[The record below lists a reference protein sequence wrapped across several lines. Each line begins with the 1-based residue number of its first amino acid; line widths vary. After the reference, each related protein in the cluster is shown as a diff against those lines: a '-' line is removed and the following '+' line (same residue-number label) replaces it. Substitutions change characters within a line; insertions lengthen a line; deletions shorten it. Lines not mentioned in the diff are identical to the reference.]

1 MLQGFFPTSV
11 FLDSTCFSPFLGPT
25 GPFYHDPRVMSAQ
38 QHPGHCATQPSSQQD
53 FEPPLTRP
61 SRQEKLLLTSAAPV
75 CIHRLPFSAY
85 PSTFNPTT
93 MHPQKTLEIKKNVLA
108 PFQCQGARIVSRMY
122 SNHFPGREVHPD
134 DFNVL
139 LRKELHNRV
148 INTTPDFIYQIF
160 SETRKPLIIDEKF
173 YTALSQ
179 TTTNIHGGPC
189 PPLYDKRTRSL
200 NKPAGYSEQHLAD
213 WLNLLSKVM
222 GEVHGTPSTRMWS
235 QRSRNRSPVG
245 SNIPRKPDLVL
256 VNKSYDDVLNTNFDL
271 VLDWCFIQAIA
282 EVSAEK
288 KTPSRLIH
296 TINAKS
302 YLMLQC
308 QVNRRFVVSLSFT
321 GDNNFTLTLTD
332 REGQLRWY
340 QMPIFENRKHHD
352 VFFHVFSF
360 LMFGE
365 DSDIGLDPNFKLND
379 FGKLLEIV
387 VDEKHFVVE
396 KLVYELSC
404 IVGRATRVWI
414 VKYDNKRYVLKDS
427 WIQDHHVDSE
437 IDILQRM
444 TQLTTKHDDIKD
456 SVPRFVCGGD
466 IKIDGLLDCTG
477 RYRKDLKGW
486 PESQRIHRR
495 IVSSP
500 VGEPITSFRSK
511 KEFIQA
517 IISILKGAL
526 LCS

>member
-1 MLQGFFPTSV
+1 M
-11 FLDSTCFSPFLGPT
+11 
-25 GPFYHDPRVMSAQ
+25 
-38 QHPGHCATQPSSQQD
+38 
-53 FEPPLTRP
+53 
-61 SRQEKLLLTSAAPV
+61 
-75 CIHRLPFSAY
+75 
-85 PSTFNPTT
+85 
-93 MHPQKTLEIKKNVLA
+93 
-108 PFQCQGARIVSRMY
+108 SRMY
-122 SNHFPGREVHPD
+122 SGHFPGCEVHPD
-134 DFNVL
+134 DLNVL

-160 SETRKPLIIDEKF
+160 SETRKPLAIDEKF

-179 TTTNIHGGPC
+179 TTKNIHGGPC

-213 WLNLLSKVM
+213 WLNLLGKVM

-288 KTPSRLIH
+288 KTPSRMIH

-466 IKIDGLLDCTG
+466 VKIDGLLDCTG